1 MRTYKIIA
9 HRGASAYEPEN
20 TIRAIKRA
28 IELGAD
34 MVEVD
39 AHSTSDA
46 HLVVIHD
53 PTVDRTT
60 NGKGAVREKTLK
72 EIKMLD
78 AGKHEKIPTL
88 QEVLIVSKNKIGVMI
103 EVKGIG
109 IEKMLVE
116 LLQTEDAIE
125 RVIITSFMTDAIK
138 KVKELDS
145 RIQVGQIFS
154 WKILNIA
161 RKALEL
167 RVSCM
172 VPEYELVTE
181 EMIRDLREQRISLF
195 PWTVN
200 ARRAAERLI
209 KLGVDGI
216 VTNKPDLV
224 AKKGK

>member
-46 HLVVIHD
+46 YLVVIHD

-60 NGKGAVREKTLK
+60 NGKGAVKEKTLN
-72 EIKMLD
+72 EIKKLD
-78 AGKHEKIPTL
+78 AGKHEEIPTL
-88 QEVLIVSKNKIGVMI
+88 QEVLRVSKNKIGVMI
-103 EVKGIG
+103 EVKGIS
-109 IEKMLVE
+109 IERMLVE

-125 RVIITSFMTDAIK
+125 RVIVTSFMTDAIK

-145 RIQVGQIFS
+145 KIQVGQIFS

-172 VPEYELVTE
+172 VPEYELVTD
-181 EMIRDLREQRISLF
+181 EMIRDLHEQRISLF